1 MWQSSVLPP
10 LGGFHDSMKNT
21 SLKCVVKVNSSV
33 LGGQGY

>member
-10 LGGFHDSMKNT
+10 LGGFHD
-21 SLKCVVKVNSSV
+21 CVVKVNSSV